1 MFYENMYDSDS
12 DIDEAN
18 LQEMILHGDFDQL
31 DSLLSGG
38 APLDILDSID
48 WHDLMYKFL
57 RLKNWKSMIRNIE
70 LLYLHRCTRQ
80 LEVNSNAAVYL
91 MELKC
96 SLKSWVYIVKLDKSL
111 IQERLKQ
118 YTPRF
123 DSEAM
128 ELYDKIIALCDTEI
142 KLKLKLPAKLFKK

>member
-1 MFYENMYDSDS
+1 MYDSAS
-12 DIDEAN
+12 DIDETN
-18 LQEMILHGDFDQL
+18 IQELILRGDFDQL

-38 APLDILDSID
+38 APLDILDSIE

-57 RLKNWKSMIRNIE
+57 RLKAWETKIRNIE

-80 LEVNSNAAVYL
+80 LEVNSNSSVPL

-96 SLKSWVYIVKLDKSL
+96 SIKSWIYMVKLDKSL
-111 IQERLKQ
+111 IQERLKAFI
-118 YTPRF
+118 PRF
-123 DSEAM
+123 DGDAM
-128 ELYDKIIALCDTEI
+128 ELYDQILHICDIEP